1 VDVSLC
7 GSDFD
12 TKLEVW
18 SNCDDA
24 AYAYYNDDSQ
34 MCNAKAAQS
43 FITTGPMQAG
53 QTWYAKVY
61 GYSSNAGE
69 YILEITGTEA
79 CSLEM
84 PAGAIAEGEP
94 CIEDEGEDVTNGGC
108 NMEDPMFTTINC
120 GDVIWG
126 SASTYLF
133 GTSQYRDTDW
143 YELEITE
150 PKTVTFTVTAEFPSV
165 AGIIEQI
172 VPGVPGCDNITGSIF
187 PAATA
192 EPCEEATVTATLAP
206 GTYYFFVGL
215 TVFQGYPCG
224 MSNNYIAE
232 LTCEEAFVPY
242 FNVSRD
248 GDVIAQTYLDTYSDT
263 DVMPDVEYCY
273 TVNQVLEPT
282 VVTPESNELC
292 ASILCNVGCDY
303 TMILTD
309 SYGDGWN
316 GASFTIMQGET
327 EIGTHTLAS
336 GATGTLVVTLCDAT
350 ETSFI
355 WNAGPYDDEPGF
367 ELFDPEGNSL
377 YSFGFGEAPLDGVV
391 FFTFTTEC
399 PAPMSQDIVLTEGW
413 SAWSSYLTPAAANVA
428 DVMAP
433 VVADMVV
440 TQHFGELFYPAYGIN
455 TMGMFSNN
463 HGYLTKMAAEA
474 TLTITGTMA
483 NPTIQLHA
491 GWNMISVVQECSIP
505 AADVFGGIAG
515 FVIAW
520 EPTGNGIYYPAY
532 DLYTLTNLIPGKA
545 YYVKVTQ
552 AGEYTFP
559 GCDKSA
565 GNVFSNPLRAA
576 NTTSWNDVHF
586 TGVNHVVVF
595 DSKATNNLR
604 IGDMIG
610 AFANQSVCAGLVEYT
625 GANMGFTLF
634 GDDLSTPA
642 ADGFT
647 DGNVITYKVFR
658 AETGEEFTMDVVY
671 SLDAPNSSTFAT
683 HGLSV
688 ITDLKLAPVSIGE
701 NTLKNLSIYP
711 NPSSGIFNI
720 AVSGLDTQINYVV
733 MNAQGQ
739 EIYNGNLME
748 SQQLDLSSEAKGIYF
763 IKFIG
768 ESVLRVEKLVIR

>member
-1 VDVSLC
+1 
-7 GSDFD
+7 
-12 TKLEVW
+12 
-18 SNCDDA
+18 
-24 AYAYYNDDSQ
+24 
-34 MCNAKAAQS
+34 
-43 FITTGPMQAG
+43 
-53 QTWYAKVY
+53 
-61 GYSSNAGE
+61 
-69 YILEITGTEA
+69 
-79 CSLEM
+79 
-84 PAGAIAEGEP
+84 
-94 CIEDEGEDVTNGGC
+94 
-108 NMEDPMFTTINC
+108 
-120 GDVIWG
+120 
-126 SASTYLF
+126 
-133 GTSQYRDTDW
+133 
-143 YELEITE
+143 
-150 PKTVTFTVTAEFPSV
+150 
-165 AGIIEQI
+165 
-172 VPGVPGCDNITGSIF
+172 
-187 PAATA
+187 
-192 EPCEEATVTATLAP
+192 
-206 GTYYFFVGL
+206 
-215 TVFQGYPCG
+215 

-683 HGLSV
+683 NGLSV